1 MFYSF
6 LSLES
11 KLLEERRDRNLE
23 VTNLEGR
30 AYRAQMNPHFIFNAL
45 NGMQSA
51 MVLGGEKEFN
61 SYISSFSKLIR
72 DTIDMSSVDKINV
85 ADEKNT

>member
-1 MFYSF
+1 
-6 LSLES
+6 
-11 KLLEERRDRNLE
+11 
-23 VTNLEGR
+23 
-30 AYRAQMNPHFIFNAL
+30 
-45 NGMQSA
+45 MQSA